1 MQPDQNEETR
11 RAALYAR
18 ASGQDEESI
27 QTQLDAMQP
36 HVEENGL
43 EVVREYVDQP
53 GTRAQFEEMLAE
65 AAGENPPFRQIL
77 VYDAGL
83 LSHSLREFQEYRA
96 KLEENGVTLTSIT

>member
-43 EVVREYVDQP
+43 EVVREYVDQQ
-53 GTRAQFEEMLAE
+53 GTRAQFEEMMAE
-65 AAGENPPFRQIL
+65 AAGENPPFQQIIFWDIGQL
-77 VYDAGL
+77 TR
-83 LSHSLREFQEYRA
+83 SESEFQELRA
-96 KLEENGVTLTSIT
+96 KLEENGITLTSIT

>member
-1 MQPDQNEETR
+1 MQPDQNEETK

-18 ASGQDEESI
+18 ASGQDDEAI
-27 QTQLDAMQP
+27 QTQLEAMQP

-53 GTRAQFEEMLAE
+53 GTRAQFEEMMAE

-83 LSHSLREFQEYRA
+83 LSHSLREFQECRA

>member
-1 MQPDQNEETR
+1 MQPDQNEETK

-18 ASGQDEESI
+18 ASGQDEEAI
-27 QTQLDAMQP
+27 QTQLEAMQP

-43 EVVREYVDQP
+43 EVVREYADQP
-53 GTRAQFEEMLAE
+53 GTRAKFEEMLAE
-65 AAGENPPFRQIL
+65 ATGENPPFQQIL

-83 LSHSLREFQEYRA
+83 LSHLLRECQEYRA